1 MLSTGIKHFLIKRF
15 ISSKNDCIF
24 VSILLMSN
32 PFWALVPLL
41 FISNSIIAQKFL
53 VLETQG
59 QIKTR
64 KYPIGADIRIHFKED
79 KKYLWHQYT
88 ILGLDEKEKC
98 IIVSD
103 NYCIPL
109 KEINGFDLTPNQG
122 NAMAKATAKFAIPYL
137 FYSGIQVIRG
147 PKLNNFQIGLG
158 VTSILSWMAAK
169 LFMSGKVNIATKRR
183 LKIIDLTLEAPKA

>member
-1 MLSTGIKHFLIKRF
+1 
-15 ISSKNDCIF
+15 
-24 VSILLMSN
+24 MSN
-32 PFWALVPLL
+32 IFKVLL
-41 FISNSIIAQKFL
+41 FIVSLYNTLEAQKFL

-64 KYPIGADIRIHFKED
+64 KYPIGTDIRIHIKED

-109 KEINGFDLTPNQG
+109 MEINGFDLTPNQG

-137 FYSGIQVIRG
+137 FYSGIQAIRG
-147 PKLNNFQIGLG
+147 PRLNNFQKGLG
-158 VTSILSWMAAK
+158 ATSILSWIAAK
-169 LFMSGKVNIATKRR
+169 LFMSGKVKIATHRR
-183 LKIIDLTLEAPKA
+183 LKIIDLTLDAPKA

>member
-32 PFWALVPLL
+32 PFCALVNLL
-41 FISNSIIAQKFL
+41 FISNSIIEQKFI
-53 VLETQG
+53 VLDTQG

>member
-1 MLSTGIKHFLIKRF
+1 MYNRF
-15 ISSKNDCIF
+15 R
-24 VSILLMSN
+24 
-32 PFWALVPLL
+32 ALVALL
-41 FISNSIIAQKFL
+41 FIGQSIIAQKFL

-64 KYPIGADIRIHFKED
+64 KYPIGTDIRIHFKED

-88 ILGLDEKEKC
+88 IVGLDEKEKC

-109 KEINGFDLTPNQG
+109 NQINGFDLTPNQG

-137 FYSGIQVIRG
+137 FYSGIQAIRG
-147 PKLNNFQIGLG
+147 PKLNTFQKGIG
-158 VTSILSWMAAK
+158 VASILSWISAK
-169 LFMSGKVNIATKRR
+169 LFMSGKVKIAAKRR
-183 LKIIDLTLEAPKA
+183 LRIIDLTMEAPKA